1 MISHKLNPGS
11 ASGPPQSHADS
22 HRLGGADVIDPKPL
36 IGEAMASAI
45 SAYSMIGYGWLA
57 YGTATDVSSARDA
70 SADGIGFKQS
80 SAASAATG
88 GVYNW
93 PLAAVFDTAWLP
105 KVRVKVKL
113 DTVAT
118 VRYFFGLSSDTGA
131 NTVADDDPATYQC
144 GIQFSTARGDTN
156 WQLALDDNGTQVLTD
171 TGLAAAAGVYWFE
184 VDITAAG
191 SCKFT
196 IQDGAGTELYSA
208 TISANVPSAGAGM
221 YFVHGGETQA
231 AVAINPITYKVQA
244 YSP

>member
-1 MISHKLNPGS
+1 
-11 ASGPPQSHADS
+11 
-22 HRLGGADVIDPKPL
+22 
-36 IGEAMASAI
+36 MA
-45 SAYSMIGYGWLA
+45 GYGWMA
-57 YGTATDVSSARDA
+57 YGSATDVSSARDV

-80 SAASAATG
+80 SAASASTG
-88 GVYNW
+88 GVYHW
-93 PLAAVFDTAWLP
+93 PIQAFFDTGWLP

-118 VRYFFGLSSDTGA
+118 VRYFFGLSSDNGA

-144 GIQFSTARGDTN
+144 GFQFSTARGDSN

-171 TGLAAAAGVYWFE
+171 TGLAAATGVLWFE

-196 IQDGAGTELYSA
+196 IQNGVGVELYSA
-208 TISANVPSAGAGM
+208 TISANVPSAGNLM

-231 AVAINPITYKVQA
+231 AVAINPITYRVQA